1 MNGYI
6 EKDYISRAGLYLDK
20 FSWSGPDLAVCRC
33 PFCGDSRKN
42 TNQRRHY
49 FIRGKTGW
57 STYCHNCQTSY
68 SLSNFLKVKFPY
80 LYDEFI
86 FEKYKGNRIVAEPEL
101 IIPDCKPVFSATR
114 NEYYTPISELDKSH
128 FAYQYISSRKIPEE
142 FHSKLWFTDRFN
154 ELAHSLDCDEHKKYL
169 NDSRIVIPS
178 LTKSG
183 ALLHIAG
190 RALDKDSPKRY
201 YNVVLSKFPMIFGL
215 WRINNNNRIYVTEG
229 QFDSMFLPNCIAVSG
244 TAMRKLNNII
254 SPENRRNVT
263 IVYDCQPRNKD
274 VISGMLSCI
283 NSGYSVCIWNTHI
296 DKDINQEI
304 INGNSTEN
312 IKSLIDKSTEHGLS
326 ALIKLNDWRRC

>member
-49 FIRGKTGW
+49 FIRRKTGW
-57 STYCHNCQTSY
+57 STYCHNCQSSY
-68 SLSNFLKVKFPY
+68 TFAAFLKVKFPY

-86 FEKYKGNRIVAEPEL
+86 FEKYKGNAVVTQPEL
-101 IIPDCKPVFSATR
+101 VIPECKPVFKQLK
-114 NEYYTPISELDKSH
+114 NEYYTPISELDDAH
-128 FAYQYISSRKIPEE
+128 FAKQYIYNRKIPKE
-142 FHSKLWFTDRFN
+142 FHDKLWFTDRFHD
-154 ELAHSLDCDEHKKYL
+154 LAHSLGCNENKKYF
-169 NDSRIVIPS
+169 NDSRIVIPA

-183 ALLHIAG
+183 AVLHISG
-190 RALDKDSPKRY
+190 RALDKDSPNRY
-201 YNVVLSKFPMIFGL
+201 YNVVLSKFPVIFGL
-215 WRINNNNRIYVTEG
+215 WRINNNSRIYVTEG

-254 SPENRRNVT
+254 SPDNRRNVT
-263 IVYDCQPRNKD
+263 IVYDYQPRNKG
-274 VISGMLSCI
+274 VVSGMLACI
-283 NSGYSVCIWNTHI
+283 NSGYSVCIWNSPI

-304 INGNSTEN
+304 INGNTAEN
-312 IKSLIDKSTEHGLS
+312 IKSLIDKSTEFGLS